1 MPTRRDQLQA
11 YQFMMRR
18 VTSALIVHE
27 TDPELAPLRRGVGA
41 VFAGVMIAV
50 LIAAGF
56 GVYGVF
62 TGIGGTSWR
71 ADGSVIVEKE
81 TGATYVYLGDSL
93 QPVLNITSGR
103 LLGNMSDP
111 EPHRVSAA
119 DLEGIPRNPMVG
131 IPGAPASL
139 PSAEQALGAPWTM
152 CSVLAENTAGVPTPS
167 TALLVGGEIPDGSP
181 LRDRGVL
188 VRDVETGTNYLVWNN
203 RHYRIAGDRPE
214 AVLRSVFGADLE
226 IVDAGT
232 AWLNGLPAGQD
243 IGPIDIEGRGQ
254 PSSIAD
260 DLAVGDVVFHAA
272 GDGRQHYLVRTDGLA
287 PLTELQVRILRGQY
301 SVTPKEISPS
311 LANEA
316 PASDAPAPASGEA
329 APPESPPELV
339 RIPGEGPV
347 ALCSRTDSASSG
359 PVISIGGDVSALDA
373 GVQTSAE
380 TPAGV
385 RLADRVLVP
394 PGGVAVVRAL
404 PSDGSGPGALSIVTD
419 LGMRFAVPS
428 PDVLAAL
435 GYSDA
440 MAVDMPATLV
450 QRIPA
455 GPALNPA
462 TALRPAQQ
470 SP

>member
-1 MPTRRDQLQA
+1 MPTRRDQLHA

-81 TGATYVYLGDSL
+81 TGATYVYQGGRL

-103 LLGNMSDP
+103 LLGGSRNP
-111 EPHRVSAA
+111 EPHRVSSA

-139 PSAEQALGAPWTM
+139 PSAEELVGAPWTM
-152 CSVLAENTAGVPTPS
+152 CSVLGENAAGVPTAS
-167 TALLVGGEIPDGSP
+167 TALLVGGEIPGGSP
-181 LRDRGVL
+181 LGGRGLL
-188 VRDVETGTNYLVWNN
+188 VRDSESGTNYLIW
-203 RHYRIAGDRPE
+203 RDRQYRITGDQPE
-214 AVLRSVFGADLE
+214 SVLRSVFGAGLE
-226 IVDAGT
+226 IIEVGT

-243 IGPIDIEGRGQ
+243 IGPIAIEGRGQ
-254 PSSIAD
+254 ASSIAD
-260 DLAVGDVVFHAA
+260 DLKVGDVVYHAA
-272 GDGRQHYLVRTDGLA
+272 GGGRQHYVVLTDGLA
-287 PLTELQVRILRGQY
+287 PLTEFQVRILRGQY

-316 PASDAPAPASGEA
+316 PTSDVLAPARGDA
-329 APPESPPELV
+329 APPESPPELATA
-339 RIPGEGPV
+339 RSGQA
-347 ALCSRTDSASSG
+347 ALCSRTENARSG
-359 PVISIGGDVSALDA
+359 PVISLGGELSAIEN
-373 GVQTSAE
+373 GVVTSAE
-380 TPAGV
+380 TSEGT

-394 PGGVAVVRAL
+394 PGGVAVVRAM
-404 PSDGSGPGALSIVTD
+404 PSDGRGPGALSVVTD
-419 LGMRFAVPS
+419 LGLRFPVPA
-428 PDVLAAL
+428 PEILASL
-435 GYSDA
+435 GYSET
-440 MAVDMPATLV
+440 MAVEMPATLV

-455 GPALNPA
+455 GPALDPSA
-462 TALRPAQQ
+462 AMRPASQ